1 MEFTSQLPCQFV
13 LLQDNHDVKP
23 TLYLM
28 FASMYLPR
36 FYCICSD
43 ENLRAAL
50 NKMGVGGHALEEI
63 MDKVKNRHYQVL
75 YFIAVSLTEQ
85 YVIPE
90 LTSLSGMMK
99 YTASLHIDL

>member
-1 MEFTSQLPCQFV
+1 
-13 LLQDNHDVKP
+13 
-23 TLYLM
+23 
-28 FASMYLPR
+28 MYLPR

-85 YVIPE
+85 YAIPE